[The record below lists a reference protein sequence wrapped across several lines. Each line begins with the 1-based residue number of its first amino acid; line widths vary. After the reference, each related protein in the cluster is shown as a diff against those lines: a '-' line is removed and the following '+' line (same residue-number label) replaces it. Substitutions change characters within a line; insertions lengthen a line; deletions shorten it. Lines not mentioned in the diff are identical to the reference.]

1 MEKNKN
7 IKLTTD
13 ELSELVMLN
22 DEYQDVLIKLGQ
34 LSLRKK
40 QLNIEQDSIQKNE
53 EEYLTLYKSW
63 KKQNQTLKKELY
75 ANMVKEVSI

>member
-53 EEYLTLYKSW
+53 EEYLTLYKGVG
-63 KKQNQTLKKELY
+63 KNRIKL
-75 ANMVKEVSI
+75 